1 MTGHKIS
8 LADEAVI
15 TALTAKQA
23 ELETEIEYL
32 HNELASMKTGP
43 YSDLLKENRK
53 LRHEL
58 AVLVHGID
66 AESERLRGQLAAVT
80 AERDELKATI
90 GYETQYK
97 KAYIELSGKTGELE
111 TKINELR
118 NKVQKTEAERDHY
131 HRERDIWVR
140 SNKQLQEQLASV
152 KKERDELKAYWF
164 DDADPSETKYANEYA
179 LAKVG
184 MAEEE

>member
-1 MTGHKIS
+1 MKETVFMAENFDLTTLDSSDTPEWIPALVEKIKQ
-8 LADEAVI
+8 LA
-15 TALTAKQA
+15 
-23 ELETEIEYL
+23 
-32 HNELASMKTGP
+32 
-43 YSDLLKENRK
+43 
-53 LRHEL
+53 
-58 AVLVHGID
+58 
-66 AESERLRGQLAAVT
+66 AESERLREQLAAVT

-184 MAEEE
+184 AAGGVK

>member
-1 MTGHKIS
+1 MKLAIEESVLRQALSLLECAGHEPIRETQK
-8 LADEAVI
+8 LLR
-15 TALTAKQA
+15 TALDAA
-23 ELETEIEYL
+23 EKVE
-32 HNELASMKTGP
+32 
-43 YSDLLKENRK
+43 D
-53 LRHEL
+53 
-58 AVLVHGID
+58 
-66 AESERLRGQLAAVT
+66 QLAAVT